1 MYEAVIFDFNGTL
14 FFDTEKHIEAWKS
27 YAEQIIG
34 RPLKDEENAAIM
46 GRSNQYILKYLLK
59 RMPTDAETEKM
70 GEEKEAVYRRLCVD
84 DPKTFHLAP
93 GAADFLDNLK
103 AANISVSI
111 ATSSPLSNIDFYFD
125 KMSIGKWFDTKSVTY
140 DNGTIKGK
148 PEPDIYIAAMQKLD
162 IPPEKAVVFEDS
174 LSGIQ
179 AAHRAGAGKII
190 AVASSNSRE
199 VLMSQDGVSD
209 VISDYTEI
217 NVSAFKK
224 LFNSK

>member
-27 YAEQIIG
+27 YVEQIIG

-70 GEEKEAVYRRLCVD
+70 GEEKETVYRRLCVD

-209 VISDYTEI
+209 VIGDYTEI
-217 NVSAFKK
+217 NVSDFKK

>member
-148 PEPDIYIAAMQKLD
+148 PAAMQKLD

-209 VISDYTEI
+209 VIGDYTEI
-217 NVSAFKK
+217 NVSDFKK

>member
-1 MYEAVIFDFNGTL
+1 
-14 FFDTEKHIEAWKS
+14 
-27 YAEQIIG
+27 
-34 RPLKDEENAAIM
+34 
-46 GRSNQYILKYLLK
+46 
-59 RMPTDAETEKM
+59 MPTDAETEKM

-93 GAADFLDNLK
+93 GATDFLDNLK

-209 VISDYTEI
+209 AIGDYTEI

>member
-46 GRSNQYILKYLLK
+46 GRSNQYILK
-59 RMPTDAETEKM
+59 
-70 GEEKEAVYRRLCVD
+70 
-84 DPKTFHLAP
+84 
-93 GAADFLDNLK
+93 FLDNLK

-174 LSGIQ
+174 ISGIQ

-209 VISDYTEI
+209 VIGDYTEI
-217 NVSAFKK
+217 NVSDFKK

>member
-125 KMSIGKWFDTKSVTY
+125 KMCIGKWFDTKSVKY

-209 VISDYTEI
+209 VIGDYTEI
-217 NVSAFKK
+217 NISAFKK